1 MLLSDVENK
10 TSEALNKGGIADLPL
25 LKTLLAIPQVMRAKF
40 LENDTLFYFTRTGK
54 FSTFNNPFEIQ
65 SIFSVGKS
73 EKNKDFYELTAQ
85 AV

>member
-1 MLLSDVENK
+1 
-10 TSEALNKGGIADLPL
+10 
-25 LKTLLAIPQVMRAKF
+25 MRAKF
-40 LENDTLFYFTRTGK
+40 LENDTLFYFTRIGK

>member
-1 MLLSDVENK
+1 M
-10 TSEALNKGGIADLPL
+10 NKGAIADLPL
-25 LKTLLAIPQVMRAKF
+25 LKTLLAIPQVMSAKF
-40 LENDTLFYFTRTGK
+40 LENDTLFYFTRIGT